1 MEETTPQVIEV
12 EQVVITATG
21 QVFRNENAKRRVAAQ
36 KALGHNMFARLSLAK
51 KEPIQPL
58 KGE

>member
-1 MEETTPQVIEV
+1 MSETAHIVEV
-12 EQVVITATG
+12 EQVVVTASG
-21 QVFRNENAKRRVAAQ
+21 QVFRNENAKRRVATQ
-36 KALGHNMFARLSLAK
+36 KALGHKMFARLSLAK